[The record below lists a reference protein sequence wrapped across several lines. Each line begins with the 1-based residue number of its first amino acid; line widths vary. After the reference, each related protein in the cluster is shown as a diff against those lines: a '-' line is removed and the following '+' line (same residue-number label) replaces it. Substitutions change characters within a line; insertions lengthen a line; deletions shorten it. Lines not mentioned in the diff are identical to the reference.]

1 MYWNSILWFL
11 SWPALVIISYQ
22 LIKYTIL
29 KYNPILEKPVK
40 KANPEK

>member
-1 MYWNSILWFL
+1 MYWDSIFLFL

>member
-11 SWPALVIISYQ
+11 SWPIVVIISYQ

-29 KYNPILEKPVK
+29 KYNLILEKPVK